1 MTGDGGHLWGV
12 WEFVRRMLLP
22 LSGFWNL
29 RHLTRWLLL
38 EQCLITRRSPCM
50 ERPLSVSLQSC
61 DLGLTPKG
69 HAVTWIS
76 THALTHTLAEVPGSY
91 D

>member
-12 WEFVRRMLLP
+12 WEFVRTMLLP

-29 RHLTRWLLL
+29 RHLIRSFLSS
-38 EQCLITRRSPCM
+38 LITRGSPCM

-69 HAVTWIS
+69 HAVAWIS